1 MSPTFE
7 VIALVLFALVLLTVW
22 WLIKAPIPFLDE
34 NENPVVGDD
43 TLPDDVRQ
51 QIEAA
56 GGKQI
61 AKAPAFKSPPPL
73 VGEGTLKKNL
83 NDRPTSPRPPPPK
96 GQVAG
101 PKRRRK
107 RKH

>member
-7 VIALVLFALVLLTVW
+7 VIAFVLFVLVLLTVW

-61 AKAPAFKSPPPL
+61 AKAPAFKSPPPTPL
-73 VGEGTLKKNL
+73 
-83 NDRPTSPRPPPPK
+83 PPK
-96 GQVAG
+96 AQSAG
-101 PKRRRK
+101 PKRKRK